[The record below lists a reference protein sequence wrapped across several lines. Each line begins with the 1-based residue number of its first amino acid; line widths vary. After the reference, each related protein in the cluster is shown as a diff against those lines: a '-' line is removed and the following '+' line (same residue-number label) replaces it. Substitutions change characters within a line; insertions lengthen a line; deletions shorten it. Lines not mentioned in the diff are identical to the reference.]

1 MTRYEG
7 KHLTAVWPDEATS
20 GYATGCVLLALTFVL
35 GLILGAILA
44 LWLAGPGP
52 APTTTPRPGASQTG
66 WNQTMGTVWAV
77 WEIPAPV
84 RTSSARP
91 PVHPAI
97 PQVAHP
103 VRIAPEP
110 ARGTVAGIASHMGHT
125 EPLGYLAL
133 PTGPHR
139 RATICGPLACVTRV
153 STDAGPSKAMQR
165 QGRVADLSIYDF
177 ATICGDPGMGLCHVR
192 VTYR

>member
-7 KHLTAVWPDEATS
+7 KHLTAVWPDEGTTD
-20 GYATGCVLLALTFVL
+20 YRQGCVLLAASFL
-35 GLILGAILA
+35 LGALLGGTLI
-44 LWLAGPGP
+44 LWLAGPQP

-66 WNQTMGTVWAV
+66 WSRTMGTVLSV

-84 RTSSARP
+84 SASSARP

-97 PQVAHP
+97 PQVAHA
-103 VRIAPEP
+103 VRIAPQP
-110 ARGTVAGIASHMGHT
+110 TRGTVAGIASHMGHT

-133 PTGPHR
+133 PSGPHR
-139 RATICGPLACVTRV
+139 RATICGPVGCVTRV

-177 ATICGDPGMGLCHVR
+177 ATICGDPGMGICHVR

>member
-1 MTRYEG
+1 VTRYEG
-7 KHLTAVWPDEATS
+7 KHLTAVWPDEAER
-20 GYATGCVLLALTFVL
+20 GYAAGCVLLLATFVL
-35 GLILGAILA
+35 GLLLGAILA
-44 LWLAGPGP
+44 LWLAGPQP
-52 APTTTPRPGASQTG
+52 APTTTPRPGASETG
-66 WNQTMGTVWAV
+66 WTVAWRSARSV
-77 WEIPAPV
+77 SEIPAPASA
-84 RTSSARP
+84 SSARP

-97 PQVAHP
+97 PQVAYA
-103 VRIAPEP
+103 VRIVHKRLGA
-110 ARGTVAGIASHMGHT
+110 TVTGIASHMGHT

-133 PTGPHR
+133 PVGRSR